1 MIGRRA
7 DVIDYLCSRMQ
18 GLYSSEECRH
28 IARMAAAAWSNT
40 DESRFL
46 IEPNEIIEISD
57 LESRADELAAGC
69 PIQYILGQAE
79 FCGEI
84 FAVRSGVLIP
94 RPETEELVMWA
105 IEKSHSLHSP
115 RILDVCTGSG
125 CIAIALK
132 KRIPTAT
139 LTAIEL
145 SQDALAIAKENAAQL
160 HAEVE
165 FIKDDALHGM
175 HSIDGR
181 EFDIIISN
189 PPYIPQSE
197 ISAMRINVTQYE
209 PHMALFVDDDDPLI
223 FYREIAR
230 TALRLLTSNGWLMFE
245 IHETLADK
253 TMLMLADEGYTDI
266 ELREDFR
273 QKPRMIC
280 CRPKR
285 E

>member
-1 MIGRRA
+1 
-7 DVIDYLCSRMQ
+7 
-18 GLYSSEECRH
+18 
-28 IARMAAAAWSNT
+28 
-40 DESRFL
+40 
-46 IEPNEIIEISD
+46 
-57 LESRADELAAGC
+57 
-69 PIQYILGQAE
+69 
-79 FCGEI
+79 
-84 FAVRSGVLIP
+84 
-94 RPETEELVMWA
+94 MWA
-105 IEKSHSLHSP
+105 IEKSDSMHSP

-139 LTAIEL
+139 LTAIDL
-145 SQDALAIAKENAAQL
+145 SQEALTIAEENAARL

-209 PHMALFVDDDDPLI
+209 PHIALFVADDDPLI

-230 TALRLLTSNGWLMFE
+230 MAKRALTNEGWLLFE
-245 IHETLADK
+245 IHETLAIE
-253 TMLMLADEGYTDI
+253 TMHMLTEEGYTDI